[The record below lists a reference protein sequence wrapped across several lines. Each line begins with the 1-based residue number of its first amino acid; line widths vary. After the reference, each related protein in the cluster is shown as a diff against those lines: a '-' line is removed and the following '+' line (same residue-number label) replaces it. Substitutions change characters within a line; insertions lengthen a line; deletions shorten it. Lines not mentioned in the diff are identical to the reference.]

1 MQRKKQISRL
11 LLPVLLLSLSLPAAA
26 YDSAGPGYTRTLSG
40 GAAESFLID
49 AGGSLWAWGANEC
62 GQLGDGTTQDR
73 AQPVQVMDGVR
84 SVSAGESHVYAV
96 MEDNTLWAWGRNVS
110 DTFPS
115 SSDLISSS
123 TPVKIM
129 EDVASASTG
138 VCTHLA
144 VKTDGSLWTW
154 GRYVGDRT
162 NRQRPSP
169 VKIMDR
175 VTAACTGFGHS
186 LALKTDGSLW
196 AWGQNTDGGVGDGTT
211 RERPTPVKVMDG
223 VVQMTA
229 GYGFSAA
236 VKADGTLWT
245 WGRNWQGELGDGTTE
260 SRSTPKK
267 IMDHVVSVHASN
279 NNIYALREDGSLW
292 AWGNNRSGDVG
303 DGTAEDRLSPVR
315 ILEGVEQVSAGWDHV
330 LARKF
335 DGTLWTWGSNV
346 SGQLGNG
353 ESLFYGNYIAR
364 FSAVPIQ
371 VMEAANTAAP
381 SLSPPAKGS
390 QPAVW
395 ARTAVD
401 EAIAWDFLP
410 VPLRTRY
417 NQTITRGEFCALAVR
432 FYECFTGQEV
442 EGRVAFND
450 TEDVNVEKAAALGVV
465 SGVGNGRFS
474 PDAPLNREQAAL
486 ILANLAKSLDSPL
499 PQSPAAFGDV
509 ATISPWAQAAVG
521 QVQGAKI
528 MNGVGGNLFAPRNT
542 YTREQSV
549 VTIMNLYR
557 FITQE

>member
-123 TPVKIM
+123 T
-129 EDVASASTG
+129 
-138 VCTHLA
+138 
-144 VKTDGSLWTW
+144 
-154 GRYVGDRT
+154 
-162 NRQRPSP
+162 P